1 MNYKEAMEY
10 IEDINKYGS
19 ALGLE
24 NMRELCERL
33 GNPQEELRF
42 VHIAGTNGKGS
53 VLAYISTILKKAGYR
68 TGRYISPVIFNYR
81 ERIQLNGRPIT
92 KQALCECLEP
102 VKAAAQQ
109 MAEEGLPHPTPFE
122 IETALAFCYFKKT
135 QCDIVV
141 LETGLGG
148 ALDATNIITTAVAAV
163 FTAISMDHMQYLGD
177 TLKEIAE
184 SKAGIIKNGCYVIS
198 AAQQPEVME
207 TIGRRAKEKGSPF
220 YPLELQKLGR
230 IKYGVEKQRF
240 SYGGY
245 KDLEI
250 TLAGKH
256 QIENAALAVQVMEA
270 LNRDGY
276 PIGERALRK
285 GLLDTV
291 WKGRFSVIARKPY
304 FIVDGAHNEDA
315 AKRLAESVRF
325 YFTFTNRRIIYIMGI
340 LRDKE
345 YDKIIRETYEL
356 AEHIITVTPPHNP
369 RAMQAYE
376 LAKEAQQYHG
386 SVTAADS
393 LEEAVELGYMLAD
406 KDSVIIAFGSLSYL
420 GALTGIVENRDKIR
434 SDSHGKS
441 GKN

>member
-10 IEDINKYGS
+10 IEEISKYGS
-19 ALGLE
+19 VLGLD
-24 NMRELCERL
+24 NMRELCRRL
-33 GNPQEELRF
+33 GNPQEELRI

-53 VLAYISTILKKAGYR
+53 VLAYISTVLKAAGYR

-92 KQALCECLEP
+92 KQALCESLQP
-102 VKAAAQQ
+102 VREAAQQ

-122 IETALAFCYFKKT
+122 IETALAFCYFKKMK
-135 QCDIVV
+135 CDIVV

-148 ALDATNIITTAVAAV
+148 ALDATNIITTAAAAV
-163 FTAISMDHMQYLGD
+163 FTSISMDHMQYLGD
-177 TLKEIAE
+177 SLEEITE
-184 SKAGIIKNGCYVIS
+184 NKAGIIKNNCYVIS
-198 AAQQPEVME
+198 AEQQPEVME
-207 TIGRRAKEKGSPF
+207 TLKRRAAEKDSPF
-220 YPLELQKLGR
+220 YPLDSQRISK

-240 SYGGY
+240 SYNGY

-250 TLAGKH
+250 ALTGKH
-256 QIENAALAVQVMEA
+256 QIENAALAVMVIEA
-270 LNRDGY
+270 LNRNGY
-276 PIGERALRK
+276 AIGERALRK
-285 GLLDTV
+285 GLAETV
-291 WKGRFSVIARKPY
+291 WRGRFSIIAKKPY

-315 AKRLAESVRF
+315 AKKLAESVRF
-325 YFTFTNRRIIYIMGI
+325 YFTNRRIIYIMGI

-345 YDKIIRETYEL
+345 YGKIIRETYEP
-356 AEHIITVTPPHNP
+356 AEHIITVTPPYNP

-376 LAKEAQQYHG
+376 LAKEAQEYHE

-406 KDSVIIAFGSLSYL
+406 KDSVIIAFGSLSFL
-420 GALTGIVENRDKIR
+420 GDLIDIVENRDKIR